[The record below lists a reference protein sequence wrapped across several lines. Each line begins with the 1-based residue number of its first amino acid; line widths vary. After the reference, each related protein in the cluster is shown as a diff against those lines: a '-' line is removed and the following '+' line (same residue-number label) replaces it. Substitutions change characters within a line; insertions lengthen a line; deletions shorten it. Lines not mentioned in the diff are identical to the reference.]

1 MWPSGG
7 RAGNPLLP
15 CRQLRALFRRQKA
28 PLEPGTREIL
38 GWHWTSK
45 GFPKDNNVEMFFF
58 FCWKSALGR
67 SAGKG
72 FCEIASGALVG
83 PCSAASA
90 SLTQGL
96 RVPFFRRE
104 N

>member
-1 MWPSGG
+1 MG
-7 RAGNPLLP
+7 
-15 CRQLRALFRRQKA
+15 Q
-28 PLEPGTREIL
+28 EPGRYWGGMGHL
-38 GWHWTSK
+38 S
-45 GFPKDNNVEMFFF
+45 GFPKIMMWKCFF

-72 FCEIASGALVG
+72 FCGIASGALVG

-96 RVPFFRRE
+96 WVPFFRRE